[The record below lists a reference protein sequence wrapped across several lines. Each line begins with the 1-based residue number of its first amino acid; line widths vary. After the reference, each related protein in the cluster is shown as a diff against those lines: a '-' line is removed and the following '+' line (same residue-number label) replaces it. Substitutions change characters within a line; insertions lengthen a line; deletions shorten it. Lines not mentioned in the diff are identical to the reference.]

1 LNIRITK
8 RLWRSEGRS
17 SKTLLLVLIACCVE
31 IIYDPYFANRFSLK
45 TQKHKAN
52 KAARKKEAT
61 QSNVFLMKTIHL
73 FPSRSSVY
81 EKKKGFAYIHMLKK
95 PV

>member
-1 LNIRITK
+1 
-8 RLWRSEGRS
+8 
-17 SKTLLLVLIACCVE
+17 VE

-52 KAARKKEAT
+52 KAARKKAP

-73 FPSRSSVY
+73 FPSRSAVY
-81 EKKKGFAYIHMLKK
+81 EKGRVCLFSHTEEACLGM
-95 PV
+95 PT